1 MKEAKKYIR
10 HHKVKLSGKWYIT
23 TVRASEAVEI
33 AFEEGRISVG
43 KEISGENIFRLIYY
57 FRTF

>member
-1 MKEAKKYIR
+1 MKEAKKYSR